1 MHPALTN
8 IQNSVR
14 AAELH
19 DRAER
24 DRRQR
29 MPRRHRTPSP
39 EQAETGSRPA
49 RAPLFGQI
57 FGTHGYFG
65 REHGS
70 HV

>member
-1 MHPALTN
+1 MHPALTQ
-8 IQNSVR
+8 IQQTVR

-19 DRAER
+19 ERAER

-29 MPRRHRTPSP
+29 MPRRRTVNAEP
-39 EQAETGSRPA
+39 EQAAARER
-49 RAPLFGQI
+49 RAPLFGPI